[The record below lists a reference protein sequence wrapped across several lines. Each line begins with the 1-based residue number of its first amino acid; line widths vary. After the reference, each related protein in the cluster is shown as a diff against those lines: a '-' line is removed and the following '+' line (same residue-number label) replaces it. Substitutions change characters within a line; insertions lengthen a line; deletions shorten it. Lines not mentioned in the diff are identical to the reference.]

1 MCQSAETDPARMAE
15 NLYGKMEI
23 PRNSPMGNAKILYG
37 SEVRPLWAGKS
48 IKKYLYGKLENL
60 YNSSMGNA
68 KILYGSEVK
77 PLWAGKPV
85 KK

>member
-1 MCQSAETDPARMAE
+1 
-15 NLYGKMEI
+15 
-23 PRNSPMGNAKILYG
+23 MGIVKILYDFDFT
-37 SEVRPLWAGKS
+37 PLWAENRTK
-48 IKKYLYGKLENL
+48 IYLYGKTKIL
-60 YNSSMGNA
+60 YDSSMGNA